1 MARIYTTAH
10 GKTVDIERLRTANE
24 EVIAVGNMKVNAR
37 GDKLGGGGQ
46 VAETRNQIQDN
57 YNRLNTPVAVEVEP
71 TVASAPSIASGVN
84 VQQGAPID
92 PVELAAVPTPVEV
105 AVPVEESVPDP
116 NPVPELRS
124 QLAQSLA
131 APKAVKQELLKDP
144 RRPVGPARI

>member
-1 MARIYTTAH
+1 MARIYTTAQ

-57 YNRLNTPVAVEVEP
+57 YNRLATPLAVEIEP
-71 TVASAPSIASGVN
+71 EVASAPSIASGVN
-84 VQQGAPID
+84 VQQGAPYD
-92 PVELAAVPTPVEV
+92 PMEIAAIPTPVEV
-105 AVPVEESVPDP
+105 PVPVEELAP

-124 QLAQSLA
+124 QLAKSLA
-131 APKAVKQELLKDP
+131 GPRTVKQELMKDP

>member
-1 MARIYTTAH
+1 MARIYTTAQ

-57 YNRLNTPVAVEVEP
+57 YNRLATPLAVEVRPEE
-71 TVASAPSIASGVN
+71 ASAPSVASGAN
-84 VQQGAPID
+84 IQQGAPMD
-92 PVELAAVPTPVEV
+92 PIELAAIPTPVE
-105 AVPVEESVPDP
+105 AQVPVEESMS

-131 APKAVKQELLKDP
+131 APRTVKQELLKDP